1 MLRKKGVILLSVI
14 VIVFVVLN
22 VFFSDRWIEKR
33 LESFGS
39 RVVGAKVEFS
49 GLKFSLL
56 RMQIQWK
63 RLQVTDPN
71 NTWYNLF
78 ETGSCNF
85 HLAPE
90 PLLSKKFIIEGFQ
103 LQDIEFNTPREE
115 DGRLSRKAVET
126 ARKPPKVV
134 QKLKDNLKA
143 ELDQMP
149 VFDSEAFTFSIDP
162 DELWERIDLQSP
174 GKIQALKENYKQTFT
189 VWEERLTDLRG
200 REDLDALRNQIQLM
214 NVDRIDTV
222 QELQQ
227 NIVTLHD
234 LHDRVNKYA
243 ESVRHT
249 RSNLENDLGEIQHSQ
264 SAVSAWIE
272 EDYRRAL
279 QLIQFPEM
287 TTRNIAKLLF
297 GERVIN
303 KIDRVSG
310 FIGKVRTYSAKARAV
325 LPDRE
330 KTPRLHGQDILF
342 PEYNA
347 LPNFW
352 IKDIDLS
359 GVTGAGTYIKGSITN
374 IVSRQDI
381 IGKATTIEILG
392 EGTGGEGLFLNGI
405 VDHRG
410 EVSKELL
417 KLEMSKVPLK
427 DMKLSNFPLIPY
439 SFTSGEGFILAELDF
454 FGSDFEST
462 VDFKGRNVG
471 WDYAQRPSDMSPY
484 LYKISTEI
492 AQSIQKIDLRASVR
506 QTPEDFDFFIKSNV
520 DDVIAEKVSMIITD
534 EVTKTREY
542 LDQKINAETEE
553 YVQEFDQLVAV
564 RGTALTTE
572 MMELYQNVVT
582 LEKEVIQKR
591 KEIEDKTKTMLK
603 KEQEKVRDKM
613 LKQLQNFFTE

>member
-14 VIVFVVLN
+14 VIILVVLN

-39 RVVGAKVEFS
+39 RVVGAKVELS

-63 RLQVTDPN
+63 RVQVTDPN

-115 DGRLSRKAVET
+115 DGRLSRKAT
-126 ARKPPKVV
+126 ARKPPKIV
-134 QKLKDNLKA
+134 QKLRDNLKA

-149 VFDSEAFTFSIDP
+149 VFDSGAFTFSIDP

-174 GKIQALKENYKQTFT
+174 GKIQSLKENYEQTFT
-189 VWEERLTDLRG
+189 VWEERFNDLRG
-200 REDLDALRNQIQLM
+200 REDLDALRTQIQSM

-227 NIVTLHD
+227 NMVTIHD
-234 LHDRVNKYA
+234 IYDRVNKYA

-249 RSNLENDLGEIQHSQ
+249 RSNFENDLGEIQHSP
-264 SAVSAWIE
+264 SVVSAWIE
-272 EDYRRAL
+272 EDYRRAF
-279 QLIQFPEM
+279 QLIQPPEM

-303 KIDRVSG
+303 KIDRVAG
-310 FIGKVRTYSAKARAV
+310 FIGKVRTYSEKARAV
-325 LPDRE
+325 LPDKE
-330 KTPRLHGQDILF
+330 KPQRLHGLDIPF

-359 GVTGAGTYIKGSITN
+359 GVTSAGTYIKGSITN
-374 IVSRQDI
+374 IVSRQAI
-381 IGKATTIEILG
+381 IGKPTTIEILG
-392 EGTGGEGLFLNGI
+392 EGTGGAGLFLNGI

-410 EVSKELL
+410 EVPKELL
-417 KLEMSKVPLK
+417 KIEISKVPLK
-427 DMKLSNFPLIPY
+427 DMRLSSFPLIPY
-439 SFTSGEGFILAELDF
+439 RFTSGEGFILAELDF
-454 FGSDFEST
+454 LGSDFEST

-471 WDYAQRPSDMSPY
+471 LDYAQRSSDISPY

-534 EVTKTREY
+534 EVTKTRQY

-553 YVQEFDQLVAV
+553 YVQELDHLVAV

-582 LEKEVIQKR
+582 LEKEVLQKR
-591 KEIEDKTKTMLK
+591 KEIEDKTKTIFK
-603 KEQEKVRDKM
+603 KGQEKVVDEM
-613 LKQLQNFFTE
+613 LKHLQNFFTE